1 MEEEMGLE
9 TEGQQAIDVESTDLS
24 DEAGPSDPSQEDV
37 RDEDPGAAVRE
48 EAPAPEVPVEGA
60 PVGEAPAEEEPEDD
74 RAWYVIHSYSGYENK
89 VKKNLETRIES
100 MEMQDK
106 IFQVVVP
113 TEDEVEIRDGARRTL
128 KRRVFP
134 GYILVQMI
142 MGDDSWAVVRNTPGV
157 TGFVQSGEKPSALSK
172 DEVKEILERME
183 VDTPRIKV
191 SFRPGQAVRVV
202 EGPFAEFVG
211 TVDELNMEKGKV
223 RVLVSFFGREVPVEM
238 DLLQV
243 EKL

>member
-1 MEEEMGLE
+1 MEEEMELE
-9 TEGQQAIDVESTDLS
+9 SAGQQAFDVESASLS
-24 DEAGPSDPSQEDV
+24 DEAGSSDASPEEDGRAEDPSLIAQE
-37 RDEDPGAAVRE
+37 ETPSSQ
-48 EAPAPEVPVEGA
+48 A
-60 PVGEAPAEEEPEDD
+60 PVAKEEEPQDG

-89 VKKNLETRIES
+89 VKGNLETRIES
-100 MEMQDK
+100 MEMKDK

-113 TEDEVEIRDGARRTL
+113 TEDEIEIRDGARRTV

-157 TGFVQSGEKPSALSK
+157 TGFVQSGEKPSSLSE

>member
-9 TEGQQAIDVESTDLS
+9 SADQQALDVESASLS
-24 DEAGPSDPSQEDV
+24 DEAGPSDASPEEEG
-37 RDEDPGAAVRE
+37 RAEDPSSITQE
-48 EAPAPEVPVEGA
+48 EAPSSQAPVEK
-60 PVGEAPAEEEPEDD
+60 EEEPQDG

-89 VKKNLETRIES
+89 VKGNLETRIES

-113 TEDEVEIRDGARRTL
+113 TEDEIEIRDGARRTV

-157 TGFVQSGEKPSALSK
+157 TGFVQSGEKPSSLSE

>member
-1 MEEEMGLE
+1 MGLE
-9 TEGQQAIDVESTDLS
+9 SAGQQAVDVESASLS
-24 DEAGPSDPSQEDV
+24 DEAGSSDASSEEEVKAEDPSSIAQ
-37 RDEDPGAAVRE
+37 E
-48 EAPAPEVPVEGA
+48 EAPSSQALVEK
-60 PVGEAPAEEEPEDD
+60 EEEPQDG

-89 VKKNLETRIES
+89 VKRNLETHIES

-113 TEDEVEIRDGARRTL
+113 TEDEVEIRDGARRTM

-157 TGFVQSGEKPSALSK
+157 TGFVQSGEKPSSLSE
-172 DEVKEILERME
+172 DEVEEILERME

-191 SFRPGQAVRVV
+191 SFRPGQAVRIV

-238 DLLQV
+238 DILQV

>member
-9 TEGQQAIDVESTDLS
+9 SAGQQALDVESASLS
-24 DEAGPSDPSQEDV
+24 DEAGSSDASPEEEV
-37 RDEDPGAAVRE
+37 RAEDPGSIAQE
-48 EAPAPEVPVEGA
+48 EAPSSQAPVEK
-60 PVGEAPAEEEPEDD
+60 EEEPQDG

-89 VKKNLETRIES
+89 VKRNLETRIES

-113 TEDEVEIRDGARRTL
+113 TEDEIEIRDGARRTV

-157 TGFVQSGEKPSALSK
+157 TGFVQSGEKPSSLSE
-172 DEVKEILERME
+172 DEVKEILERMK